1 MSRSSIEIERKLLR
15 LLHGHKTRTR
25 LTQIHAH
32 LLRHNLHHSNQL
44 LSHFVSVCGSLNR
57 TVYAAKIFN
66 QTHNPN
72 ILLFNSM
79 IKGCSLNASFR
90 EKSIHLFVS
99 MKVRGIC
106 PDEYTFAP
114 LLKACC
120 GLREV
125 KFGEFVHGE
134 VIRSGFE
141 RFGSIRIGVV
151 ELYTSFGEMEGA
163 MKVFDE
169 MGQRNVVVW
178 NLMIR
183 GFCKRGDVDMGLCL
197 FRKMSERSVVTWN
210 SMISYLARSGR
221 DGEALRLFCEMRDQG
236 VELDEATVV
245 TVLPVCARLGA
256 VDVGQSIHL
265 HAESSRL
272 YREVVPVGNALVDF
286 YCKCGIL
293 ETASKVFN
301 EMGKKNVVSWNV
313 MISGLAFNGRGEL
326 GVDLFEQM
334 TSEGVS
340 RNDSTFV
347 GVLACCAH
355 AGLVEKAWELFG
367 SMTGKHQI
375 EPKLEHY
382 GCMVDVLGRCG
393 RMREAYD
400 LIRSMNKNPNAA
412 LWGALLSSCRTH
424 GDVELAEHSVN
435 ELIKLEPHNSGNY
448 VLLSNIYAEGGRWD
462 DVEKVRV
469 LMRDKSVKKS
479 PGQSAVE
486 SLQIPQS
493 EIQHIHALE
502 SEIARDSWVSFMNL
516 TLSNYVA
523 SPCSVSP
530 KKEEDVK
537 PDITK
542 KEPVQEAIVSQPNVP
557 AIQKIPKAEEKLPV
571 SMKKEEPVKVNIG
584 SGSGVDVAS
593 KLELYIGERGL

>member
-32 LLRHNLHHSNQL
+32 LLRHNLHQSNQV
-44 LSHFVSVCGSLNR
+44 LSHFVSVCGSLHR
-57 TVYAAKIFN
+57 TEYAAKIFN

-79 IKGCSLNASFR
+79 IKACSLNDSFR
-90 EKSIHLFVS
+90 EKSINLFVS
-99 MKVRGIC
+99 MKVRGIY

-256 VDVGQSIHL
+256 VDVGQSIHSY
-265 HAESSRL
+265 AESSRL

-313 MISGLAFNGRGEL
+313 MISGLAFNGKGEL

-334 TSEGVS
+334 TSEGMS
-340 RNDSTFV
+340 PNDSTFV

-367 SMTGKHQI
+367 SMTGKHHI
-375 EPKLEHY
+375 EPKLEHF
-382 GCMVDVLGRCG
+382 GF
-393 RMREAYD
+393 
-400 LIRSMNKNPNAA
+400 
-412 LWGALLSSCRTH
+412 T
-424 GDVELAEHSVN
+424 
-435 ELIKLEPHNSGNY
+435 
-448 VLLSNIYAEGGRWD
+448 
-462 DVEKVRV
+462 
-469 LMRDKSVKKS
+469 
-479 PGQSAVE
+479 
-486 SLQIPQS
+486 
-493 EIQHIHALE
+493 
-502 SEIARDSWVSFMNL
+502 
-516 TLSNYVA
+516 
-523 SPCSVSP
+523 P
-530 KKEEDVK
+530 KKEDVK
-537 PDITK
+537 LDFTK
-542 KEPVQEAIVSQPNVP
+542 NEPVQEAIVSQPAVP
-557 AIQKIPKAEEKLPV
+557 AIQKIPKAEEKLPI
-571 SMKKEEPVKVNIG
+571 STKKEEPVKVNVG
-584 SGSGVDVAS
+584 SGSGGGCCKYNGFCSCCILGREVFKWFPVFIKFMLCFCANT
-593 KLELYIGERGL
+593 